1 MRNLLRKLSVVPTSV
16 GSVDVT
22 FPGLR
27 ENLPAAVDAVEAG
40 LRHLRDEDVMALVGN
55 TAKVQAQAHALHLA
69 AVAELEARNIAQ
81 SVGALDTKN
90 LLRATL
96 NLSPSLAA
104 EQTRMAVAL
113 SGPAA
118 DTGQALA
125 EGRIHGEQAKVTVE
139 ILNGLPAKATLE
151 DHAFAQ
157 KVLLEAAEQVDAKRL
172 RKLKRSLHDAIDP
185 DGPEPTEVRKA
196 CAAHVRD
203 NGDGTETL
211 TWTDSVDA
219 MGMLRAVIE
228 RRVTAW
234 IVLRFVAGL
243 ATGWLLPF
251 VSGWALER
259 LAPLRR
265 PLLNATLFAGYGVG
279 IATAGAVCIALMR
292 VQASSAQAWLS
303 LGVLTLAVTAVV
315 WPRFGD
321 RDVASRERRP
331 APGGRR
337 GWDADAARLVACY
350 GAFGFGYIVPATF
363 LPVMA
368 RQAIDDPSVFGW
380 AWPVFGV
387 TAAASTFAAAGL
399 SRSLGNRTFGSVL
412 SIFFELPRK

>member
-90 LLRATL
+90 LLRTTL

-139 ILNGLPAKATLE
+139 
-151 DHAFAQ
+151 
-157 KVLLEAAEQVDAKRL
+157 
-172 RKLKRSLHDAIDP
+172 
-185 DGPEPTEVRKA
+185 
-196 CAAHVRD
+196 
-203 NGDGTETL
+203 
-211 TWTDSVDA
+211 
-219 MGMLRAVIE
+219 
-228 RRVTAW
+228 
-234 IVLRFVAGL
+234 
-243 ATGWLLPF
+243 
-251 VSGWALER
+251 
-259 LAPLRR
+259 
-265 PLLNATLFAGYGVG
+265 
-279 IATAGAVCIALMR
+279 
-292 VQASSAQAWLS
+292 
-303 LGVLTLAVTAVV
+303 
-315 WPRFGD
+315 
-321 RDVASRERRP
+321 
-331 APGGRR
+331 
-337 GWDADAARLVACY
+337 
-350 GAFGFGYIVPATF
+350 
-363 LPVMA
+363 
-368 RQAIDDPSVFGW
+368 
-380 AWPVFGV
+380 
-387 TAAASTFAAAGL
+387 
-399 SRSLGNRTFGSVL
+399 
-412 SIFFELPRK
+412 